1 MVNNMSIFLT
11 IISGV
16 IVFVIGQ
23 TILKLFVEPWQTQR
37 ECIAKISNNLL
48 LYANVYGTVGA
59 TGIDETKIISVEIRK
74 LAAELI
80 ASCNR
85 IPYYEQI
92 AKTKIFPSFE
102 IILKV
107 QKNLIGLANSL
118 NNGDSSHNQDRAEE
132 IKNLLN
138 IKFD

>member
-1 MVNNMSIFLT
+1 MANNMNIFLT

-16 IVFVIGQ
+16 IIFVVGQ
-23 TILKLFVEPWQTQR
+23 IILKLFVEPWQKQR

-59 TGIDETKIISVEIRK
+59 TSIEETKAISLEIRK

-80 ASCNR
+80 ESCHR
-85 IPYYEQI
+85 IPFYEQI
-92 AKTKIFPSFE
+92 TKTKIFPSLE
-102 IILKV
+102 TILKV
-107 QKNLIGLANSL
+107 QKNLIGLSNSL
-118 NNGDSSHNQDRAEE
+118 NNGDSNKNYDKAEE
-132 IKNLLN
+132 IKSLLK